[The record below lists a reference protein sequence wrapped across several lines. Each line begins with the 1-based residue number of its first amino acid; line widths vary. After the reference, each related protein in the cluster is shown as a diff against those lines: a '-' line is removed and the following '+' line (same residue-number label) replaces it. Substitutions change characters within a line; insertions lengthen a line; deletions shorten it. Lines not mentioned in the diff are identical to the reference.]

1 MENDVAETV
10 HVPQSSS
17 DVKVHGSI
25 CCELRKILDRIASIL
40 PAMES
45 ARPGSSLGI
54 HALCSLNT
62 SVEKGK
68 LIIQHC
74 SECSK
79 LYLALTGEAILL
91 RCERIK
97 SSLNQSLSQIQ
108 NMVPPLLAAQIAQ
121 LLDYLRD
128 AKFIIDS
135 TEEGAGKAILELLQR
150 NDSTE
155 ELELEAFQIATS
167 KLNLT
172 TPKALLIERR
182 SIKKLLEKICGTD
195 SKKERILK
203 FLLYL
208 LKKYGKHNM
217 LDAGGHKE
225 KFPRIKSTSNIINS
239 EKTDDSADQGDY
251 QINKYGSV
259 MPPEE
264 LCCPISAKVMCDPVI
279 IASGQTYERAL
290 IEKWF
295 NEGHDTCP
303 KTQKKLENFSLIP
316 NTCMKDLIS
325 KWRGENDIEI
335 LGPCAKST
343 SKEFRSWESSN
354 SHSISSLK
362 YISTPLLDGKSADYV
377 YQSDHSNVSFISS
390 ENSNFLDSV
399 GLKEMEISKGSSSPL
414 FPWSADYQKYKS
426 FSKFEYDM
434 FLRFFNTLSE
444 LTLELQDKAVDNVK
458 VLLEGDEE
466 TCYAMLSNG
475 FMDALICFL
484 TNSHEKSN
492 VKALKTGA
500 QLFLAFLSNSR
511 VEILSLSEGA
521 FPLLATLVNSQI
533 RAESLLILERLSHQ
547 LSCLSH
553 IVSSGIAPSIIK
565 LLSSEDTKLV
575 ERATKILSEIS
586 SHSDIK
592 PLLISSNCIST
603 LASVLKDG
611 RLSEYCLKIL
621 HNMSDTEEA
630 LDLIAKTNGCLA
642 SIVEILDIG
651 DRDEQEDAVSIL
663 HSVCSHSVENCM
675 LVMKEGVIPAL
686 VDISVNG
693 SEEGKET
700 SIKLLRLLRDLRHK
714 ECFDSSCN
722 QPVPISEVE
731 RSPMDHSAK
740 KQSISKSSRFFSRKM
755 RFFSKPRSVTLF

>member
-1 MENDVAETV
+1 MLLAET
-10 HVPQSSS
+10 
-17 DVKVHGSI
+17 
-25 CCELRKILDRIASIL
+25 L
-40 PAMES
+40 
-45 ARPGSSLGI
+45 
-54 HALCSLNT
+54 
-62 SVEKGK
+62 
-68 LIIQHC
+68 
-74 SECSK
+74 
-79 LYLALTGEAILL
+79 
-91 RCERIK
+91 
-97 SSLNQSLSQIQ
+97 
-108 NMVPPLLAAQIAQ
+108 
-121 LLDYLRD
+121 
-128 AKFIIDS
+128 F
-135 TEEGAGKAILELLQR
+135 
-150 NDSTE
+150 
-155 ELELEAFQIATS
+155 F
-167 KLNLT
+167 
-172 TPKALLIERR
+172 
-182 SIKKLLEKICGTD
+182 
-195 SKKERILK
+195 
-203 FLLYL
+203 FL
-208 LKKYGKHNM
+208 
-217 LDAGGHKE
+217 
-225 KFPRIKSTSNIINS
+225 
-239 EKTDDSADQGDY
+239 
-251 QINKYGSV
+251 
-259 MPPEE
+259 
-264 LCCPISAKVMCDPVI
+264 
-279 IASGQTYERAL
+279 
-290 IEKWF
+290 
-295 NEGHDTCP
+295 
-303 KTQKKLENFSLIP
+303 
-316 NTCMKDLIS
+316 
-325 KWRGENDIEI
+325 
-335 LGPCAKST
+335 
-343 SKEFRSWESSN
+343 
-354 SHSISSLK
+354 
-362 YISTPLLDGKSADYV
+362 
-377 YQSDHSNVSFISS
+377 
-390 ENSNFLDSV
+390 
-399 GLKEMEISKGSSSPL
+399 
-414 FPWSADYQKYKS
+414 
-426 FSKFEYDM
+426 
-434 FLRFFNTLSE
+434 
-444 LTLELQDKAVDNVK
+444 
-458 VLLEGDEE
+458 
-466 TCYAMLSNG
+466 
-475 FMDALICFL
+475 
-484 TNSHEKSN
+484 
-492 VKALKTGA
+492 
-500 QLFLAFLSNSR
+500 SR